1 MPALLFCFDI
11 KCCVH
16 WKRVGKKEEGGNIAV
31 SLRPSKL
38 NKYVYMFVAAKQS
51 SSGELWKK
59 G

>member
-16 WKRVGKKEEGGNIAV
+16 WKRVGKIGREYLV
-31 SLRPSKL
+31 RPSKL